1 MKLHSISGGVYDW
14 RRLMPAYRLHET
26 PMAWKCAVCG
36 KLFSITAQEAVQS
49 PARLPPLYL
58 EREFRLH
65 NCELQLFGCFSDIE
79 IHDVE
84 NWT

>member
-1 MKLHSISGGVYDW
+1 MKLHSISGSVDNSRWLRPVYH
-14 RRLMPAYRLHET
+14 LHET

-36 KLFSITAQEAVQS
+36 KLFSITVQEVAQS
-49 PARLPPLYL
+49 PAQLPPLYL

-79 IHDVE
+79 IYDA
-84 NWT
+84 